1 VACSAQGAAER
12 AGMQKEHHFFL
23 ILTRRLIR
31 FKNAQESRLPKHFSC
46 SIVSSFFTLFKEK

>member
-1 VACSAQGAAER
+1 
-12 AGMQKEHHFFL
+12 MQKEHHFFF